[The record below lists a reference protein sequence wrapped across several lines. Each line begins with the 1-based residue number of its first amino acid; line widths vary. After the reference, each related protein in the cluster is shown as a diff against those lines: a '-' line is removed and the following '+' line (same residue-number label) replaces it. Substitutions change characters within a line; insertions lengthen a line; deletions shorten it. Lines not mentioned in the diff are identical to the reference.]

1 MKRVL
6 TIVFAL
12 IPLMSSAQDERR
24 LERFYDSLSGS
35 CVQLEYTY
43 SARVSGI
50 MNNGEGVL
58 VNQGPMWT
66 VKGNGVEMYCDSAT
80 LWVLD
85 PVLKEVVI
93 EPAAAEAS
101 SEFLDNPAIMFS
113 RLKNEFVV
121 SESRWMEGGDTRLYT
136 LKPKTHMGIDYFNVE
151 LDKDTAFV
159 RRASFALADGT
170 LVKIEVSSMKLTPKI
185 SVEAFRPETV
195 FDVEWIVTDLR

>member
-1 MKRVL
+1 MNRLL
-6 TIVFAL
+6 TIFISL
-12 IPLMSSAQDERR
+12 IPLISSAQDERL

-136 LKPKTHMGIDYFNVE
+136 LKPKTHMSIGYFNVE